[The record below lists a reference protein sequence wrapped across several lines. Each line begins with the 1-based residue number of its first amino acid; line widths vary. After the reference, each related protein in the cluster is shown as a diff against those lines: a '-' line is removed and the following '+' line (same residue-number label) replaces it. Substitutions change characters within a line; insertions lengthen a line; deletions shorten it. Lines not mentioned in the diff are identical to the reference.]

1 MLCCHTLKQ
10 KLELN
15 RKRYYYQLATYKALH
30 ARTEIYNTLVI
41 LLILLFKQLLINL
54 KQPCLILQKHTR

>member
-1 MLCCHTLKQ
+1 MLCYHTSKQ

-15 RKRYYYQLATYKALH
+15 RKRYYYQLTTYKALH
-30 ARTEIYNTLVI
+30 TRTEIYDSLVI

-54 KQPCLILQKHTR
+54 RQPCLILQKHTR